1 MELVVEDLIKKGLEK
16 SYSYTEYR
24 ALVSELAEK
33 NESTGPEQSEA
44 LSQYT
49 QLNNSRMRRWDK
61 TLKFSDEVVAKIK
74 SVDQKISWLVLS
86 ESWCGDASPALPVMN
101 KIAEINPNISLS
113 IILRDENLDIMN
125 QFLTNGGMSIPKLIA
140 IDKKDDTVVATWGP
154 RSIKA
159 TKLVEDYKTVHGS
172 LTPEFKQ
179 DLQVFYNKDKGQS
192 ILEDLLLL
200 LAIGVKKV

>member
-1 MELVVEDLIKKGLEK
+1 MELVIEDLIKKGLES
-16 SYSYTEYR
+16 SYSYLEYR
-24 ALVSELAEK
+24 ALVSDLAEK
-33 NESTGPEQSEA
+33 GEATGPEQSEA

-61 TLKFSDEVVAKIK
+61 TLKFNDEAVAKIK
-74 SVDQKISWLVLS
+74 AVDQKISWLVLS

-101 KIAEINPNISLS
+101 KITEINPNISLS

-140 IDKKDDTVVATWGP
+140 TDIAEATVVATWGP
-154 RSIKA
+154 RSMKA
-159 TKLVEDYKTVHGS
+159 TQLVEDYKAEHGK

-192 ILEDLLLL
+192 ILEDLLKLL
-200 LAIGVKKV
+200 DNRD

>member
-1 MELVVEDLIKKGLEK
+1 MELVVEDLIEKGAEK
-16 SYSYTEYR
+16 SFTYTEYR
-24 ALVSELAEK
+24 ALVSELSEK
-33 NESTGPEQSEA
+33 NESTGTEQSEA

-61 TLKFSDEVVAKIK
+61 TLKFSDEAVAKIK

-101 KIAEINPNISLS
+101 KIAEMNANISLS

-125 QFLTNGGMSIPKLIA
+125 QFLTNGSMSIPKLIA
-140 IDKKDDTVVATWGP
+140 IDKKDDSVVATWGP

-200 LAIGVKKV
+200 LDNSI

>member
-1 MELVVEDLIKKGLEK
+1 MELVIEDLIKKGLES
-16 SYSYTEYR
+16 SYSYSEYR
-24 ALVSELAEK
+24 TLVSDLAEK
-33 NESTGPEQSEA
+33 GEATGPEQSEA

-61 TLKFSDEVVAKIK
+61 TLKFNDEAVAKIK
-74 SVDQKISWLVLS
+74 SVDQKISWVVLS

-101 KIAEINPNISLS
+101 KITEINPNISLS
-113 IILRDENLDIMN
+113 IMLRDENLDIMN

-140 IDKKDDTVVATWGP
+140 TDIAEATVVATWGP
-154 RSIKA
+154 RSMKA
-159 TKLVEDYKTVHGS
+159 TQLVEDYKAEHGK

-192 ILEDLLLL
+192 ILEDLLKLL
-200 LAIGVKKV
+200 DNRD